1 MDRGA
6 VSQIILLFLWP
17 MGPLGPG
24 PWPPKARPQGPWAH
38 FRSIDGYRRESVCNS
53 AVLGV
58 KTCSTAILCDV
69 GRV

>member
-17 MGPLGPG
+17 MGPLGLG
-24 PWPPKARPQGPWAH
+24 HGLPKARPQGPGVH
-38 FRSIDGYRRESVCNS
+38 SSKLGGDRCESVCNS

-58 KTCSTAILCDV
+58 KTRFTVILCDV
-69 GRV
+69 GLV